1 MIIKSMY
8 FDIQEPIKIT
18 LSEQSASQA
27 YRTKTPILKN
37 EHSGLTDYQKTPLG
51 YFDEHSTHKKTQD
64 EAHWPDLSIQ
74 SGVHYQR

>member
-1 MIIKSMY
+1 MYSLQGPKTII
-8 FDIQEPIKIT
+8 
-18 LSEQSASQA
+18 LSEESASQA
-27 YRTKTPILKN
+27 YLTKTPIIKK